1 VQALLQ
7 QKNHVVLVAG
17 LNKIRNSRGI
27 LRKTISIISTV
38 NRQSDSG
45 SIVRPICRV
54 ADTVDDVNFPDL
66 WLVGSTLWC
75 GWTMGPTINN
85 TIIAMITSNVTIALA
100 QVALD
105 TLSRAF
111 SKGLHVKLGG
121 CHCTGAAGHLA
132 N

>member
-1 VQALLQ
+1 
-7 QKNHVVLVAG
+7 VVLVAG
-17 LNKIRNSRGI
+17 LNKIRNTRSI
-27 LRKTISIISTV
+27 LCKTISIISIV
-38 NRQSDSG
+38 DGQSDSG

-54 ADTVDDVNFPDL
+54 ADTVDDINFRNL

-75 GWTMGPTINN
+75 GWTMGPTVNN
-85 TIIAMITSNVTIALA
+85 TMTTMIMSKVTIALA

-111 SKGLHVKLGG
+111 SKGLHVELGG

-132 N
+132 NRHDATF